1 MRAVAIVVC
10 CWFVAG
16 CATVAPPLPP
26 GMDWTRTGLV
36 NWARSESSLTAEID
50 FGGNA
55 AGDLAMTVQKQQV
68 LLLIVRS
75 GDRWSASGPLARGGW
90 SGTGES
96 APLALAGWITLAET
110 LGTIRGASES
120 LDAMVT
126 GSTRARWTRTSA
138 EIIPA
143 ETGEQFR
150 VVWRD

>member
-1 MRAVAIVVC
+1 
-10 CWFVAG
+10 
-16 CATVAPPLPP
+16 
-26 GMDWTRTGLV
+26 
-36 NWARSESSLTAEID
+36 
-50 FGGNA
+50 
-55 AGDLAMTVQKQQV
+55 MTVQKQQV